1 MGYQL
6 YGFWPVSNIII
17 NFYLILIKIL
27 TTILKAQT
35 NETIIKIFYS
45 KMCIQ
50 LFLGLT
56 IVLLTIFYFLFLVSL
71 ASEFKTHVKMNFI
84 LV

>member
-1 MGYQL
+1 MGFGLSQ
-6 YGFWPVSNIII
+6 NIIF

-35 NETIIKIFYS
+35 NETNIKIFYS

-56 IVLLTIFYFLFLVSL
+56 IVLFTNFLFLVSL